1 MKNLKVLFT
10 VLCVACTTTVWG
22 VTSGTTYTLTTT
34 NGVPTGWTNS
44 GCSLGSKYTS
54 ISDGDYLTTDD
65 ICVGS
70 LKSIQINARYY
81 GGSGKT
87 AAIKFEFI
95 TSDGKTTYNI
105 GTLTPTTNNESASY
119 TLSSFTQSISA
130 NSKGYFKISAPN
142 ATSSKYAG
150 LKAITFTFTTGTCG
164 STETTPTITLQPESA
179 TYNQGATATALTITA
194 DGNPTPTYQ
203 WYSNNSKS
211 NTNGTKISGATEAS
225 YTPSTA
231 TAGTFYYYCVATNSK
246 GSAPSDVATITVNAF
261 KTCTIIWS
269 LGGHE
274 YTEGFPT
281 TSVAS
286 GSQIATLPTP
296 PDGNAIGSCANTFMG
311 WSTHNLGSKGGQ
323 GDPGDLFTTID
334 KSPVITQDTTF
345 YAVFATKQTN

>member
-34 NGVPTGWTNS
+34 NGIPTGWTNS
-44 GCSLGSKYTS
+44 GCSLGSNYTS
-54 ISDGDYLTTDD
+54 ISNGDYLTTDD

-81 GGSGKT
+81 GGSGNT

-95 TSDGKTTYNI
+95 TSDGKTTYNL
-105 GTLTPTTNNESASY
+105 GTLTPTTNKESASY

-164 STETTPTITLQPESA
+164 STETTPSITLQPVSA

-194 DGNPTPTYQ
+194 EGNPAPTYQ
-203 WYSNNSKS
+203 WYSNTSNS
-211 NTNGTKISGATEAS
+211 NTNGTLIPGETGAS

-246 GSAPSDVATITVNAF
+246 GSATSDVATITVNAVYTVTWVVGSNPS
-261 KTCTIIWS
+261 KTKS
-269 LGGHE
+269 
-274 YTEGFPT
+274 YTT
-281 TSVAS
+281 QVAS
-286 GSQIATLPTP
+286 GSTATP
-296 PDGNAIGSCANTFMG
+296 PDDLTLTGNEIGDCANTFMG
-311 WSTHNLGSKGGQ
+311 WTIAPITSPQDT
-323 GDPGDLFTTID
+323 PPTVLF
-334 KSPVITQDTTF
+334 KNESPDAIIANTTF
-345 YAVFATKQTN
+345 YAVFARPK